1 MEMLT
6 TPINLLESYF
16 DLNLN
21 TASLKKFDEVSEDR
35 WIDFAKFY
43 RDRMSSDFPE
53 HFLEPDG
60 RSGTTL
66 RLYFEPRMRDEW
78 EKSVRTVYGQTPLL
92 GVSPHP
98 PAQNTIT
105 RDEAS
110 HMLAPLKKHLLLADS
125 LYIRD
130 SFYYCFDAVADSV
143 DATRWRNDPNLAD
156 LVRRSIASLKNWLPI
171 LIHLRDFIESRA
183 IVFMP
188 YYITPSFPYGGNA
201 PQIKKYFEKL
211 RIRSNGRTGEYF
223 DEDTAVA
230 AWLNARIMNLDPVF
244 PNRTI
249 SDWAA
254 NLYFDEG
261 PEVNDVTSDLISLDI
276 LPFGEP
282 EGIGLDELWKM
293 RKNDEVFHE
302 IQRVAAACKQ
312 YIETNLGPG
321 TTRQG
326 VTATCK
332 TFLQD
337 ELARY
342 EGKSILKFID
352 ERPAAGIGVSLAIGA
367 ALLPVTPVVGLIV
380 GALATPQLALIVQRR
395 FDSKRRAFGHLQALL

>member
-1 MEMLT
+1 METLA
-6 TPINLLESYF
+6 TPINLIESYF

-21 TASLKKFDEVSEDR
+21 TRSLKKFDQVSEDQ

-43 RDRMSSDFPE
+43 LDRMSLDFPRQ
-53 HFLEPDG
+53 FLGPTDG
-60 RSGTTL
+60 SDTV

-78 EKSVRTVYGQTPLL
+78 EQSVSAIYGSTPLL
-92 GVSPHP
+92 GLSPHP

-110 HMLAPLKKHLLLADS
+110 RMLTPLKKHLLLADS

-130 SFYYCFDAVADSV
+130 SFYYCFDGVADSV
-143 DATRWRNDPNLAD
+143 DAMRWRSNPTLVD
-156 LVRRSIASLKNWLPI
+156 LVRRSIVSLKNWLPI
-171 LIHLRDFIESRA
+171 LIHLRDFIESKA
-183 IVFMP
+183 LVFMP

-201 PQIKKYFEKL
+201 PRIKKYFEKL
-211 RIRSNGRTGEYF
+211 RMRSDARKQEYF
-223 DEDTAVA
+223 DEDTVVA

-244 PNRTI
+244 PNRAM

-261 PEVNDVTSDLISLDI
+261 SDTNDLTSDLISVDI
-276 LPFGEP
+276 LPFGRH
-282 EGIGLDELWKM
+282 EGIGLDDLWKM
-293 RKNDEVFHE
+293 RKNEEVFQE
-302 IQRVAAACKQ
+302 IQRVVAACKQ

-321 TTRQG
+321 TTQEG

-337 ELARY
+337 QLAQY
-342 EGKSILKFID
+342 EKKSILKFID
-352 ERPAAGIGVSLAIGA
+352 EQPIAGIGVSLAIGA

-380 GALATPQLALIVQRR
+380 GALATPQLALLVQRR
-395 FDSKRRAFGHLQALL
+395 FDSKRRAFGHLQTLL